1 MYRHELKIIIMIFLF
16 LGVCLKGGCVY
27 YNTFYH
33 AEKYYEDGLKEVK
46 KSGGKVNQKARD
58 NFQKSIKKCVK
69 VLTTYPKSSYVDD
82 ALLLMGKA
90 FYQKS
95 EYEESIKAFD
105 KLLTENPESDKR
117 SVVLYWKAKAEFNK
131 QLYPECLVTIDQIDD
146 HSIPTRW
153 EDELG
158 FLRGETYFS
167 MGSYLE
173 SYSEFNKLL
182 EKESSSKWREEGL
195 LRMAQCQFYLENYDE
210 ALRSFQELVESA
222 STLSLKREGYFW
234 IASSFSEIGRYQEAV
249 DAYQELLTGDLSKE
263 ENIRARMGLGRQL
276 ILLDNLDDALEV
288 FQLITF
294 DYSKTP
300 EAAEANYLRGKLYL
314 EDFRD
319 SDKAREEFKKGYRNA
334 PGSEYGKM
342 CKERWIEVERLKK
355 LMEYIDDEVAD
366 RSGDLPQAY
375 YLIAEFYLYQ
385 IKDTEE
391 ALEGFQ
397 VVIDSFPGSPW
408 VPKALYAKAW
418 VLETGI
424 GDSVASEREFRQI
437 IDGFPDTRYADYARL
452 KLDMDLPERPLGFYE
467 DEFEGELLSA
477 VTVDADI
484 PMSDE
489 VLPVES
495 VSDTI
500 SEVSPDSVP
509 TEEPAEGDTLSGG

>member
-1 MYRHELKIIIMIFLF
+1 MDRHVLKIIIISILF
-16 LGVCLKGGCVY
+16 PGVCLKVGCVY

-33 AEKYYEDGLKEVK
+33 AEKFFEDGLKEVE
-46 KSGGKVNQKARD
+46 KSDGKVTQKARD
-58 NFQKSIKKCVK
+58 DFQKSIKKCVK
-69 VLTTYPKSSYVDD
+69 VLTTYPKSSYVDE

-95 EYEESIKAFD
+95 EYEEAIKAFD

-117 SVVLYWKAKAEFNK
+117 EVVLYWKAKAEFNSE
-131 QLYPECLVTIDQIDD
+131 LYPECLMTMDQIDD
-146 HSIPTRW
+146 GSIPPGW

-167 MGSYLE
+167 VE
-173 SYSEFNKLL
+173 SYMESYNEFNKLL
-182 EKESSSKWREEGL
+182 EEESSSRWRDEGL
-195 LRMAQCQFYLENYDE
+195 LRMAQCQFYLEDYDE
-210 ALRSFQELVESA
+210 ALRSFQDLVESA

-249 DAYQELLTGDLSKE
+249 DAYRELLSGDLSE
-263 ENIRARMGLGRQL
+263 EESIRARIGLGRQL
-276 ILLDNLDDALEV
+276 ILLGNMDDALEV

-314 EDFRD
+314 EGFRD
-319 SDKAREEFKKGYRNA
+319 SDKAREEFKKGYRQA

-342 CKERWIEVERLKK
+342 CKERWIEVERLRK
-355 LMEYIDDEVAD
+355 LKEYIDDEDIALSD
-366 RSGDLPQAY
+366 GLPQAY

-385 IKDTEE
+385 IKDTEK

-397 VVIDSFPGSPW
+397 VVIDSFPDSPW
-408 VPKALYAKAW
+408 APKALYARAW
-418 VLETGI
+418 VLETDI
-424 GDSVASEREFRQI
+424 GDSVASEQEFHHI

-452 KLDMDLPERPLGFYE
+452 KLDMDLPERPMGFYE
-467 DEFEGELLSA
+467 DELEGELLSA
-477 VTVDADI
+477 VAVDTDI
-484 PMSDE
+484 PLSDE

-495 VSDTI
+495 VSDSI
-500 SEVSPDSVP
+500 SEVLPDSVP
-509 TEEPAEGDTLSGG
+509 SEEPAEGDTLSGG